1 MVVFT
6 WILSRVQ
13 HKIAYF
19 VKWLPF
25 RPWKESGMSLYPKI
39 FVSYCPSSVPNFM
52 LVSPKA
58 HFFYISARLSIR
70 PFIIVG
76 GLTFVIDFF
85 AVKTRGGL
93 FRTTRWWPI
102 LRHLLVPCVGWHSVM
117 VMGSWVMWLTV
128 LWVTWVTKDDPFSS
142 LSGASAIRPSIVRLD
157 FRLETPAYSD
167 CSLSLECGCAQEH
180 ESGHGWILRNSR
192 RGRDG
197 KGEATEGLERAVAT
211 HALQQH
217 VPSRSQGR
225 SWTYDL
231 DSDGTYSLFQFG
243 SRRLDSHNIHKIK
256 SENLD

>member
-117 VMGSWVMWLTV
+117 VMGHVVNCVMGHMGHKRRSIFISVW
-128 LWVTWVTKDDPFSS
+128 S
-142 LSGASAIRPSIVRLD
+142 LSYPAIDS
-157 FRLETPAYSD
+157 PA
-167 CSLSLECGCAQEH
+167 G
-180 ESGHGWILRNSR
+180 
-192 RGRDG
+192 
-197 KGEATEGLERAVAT
+197 
-211 HALQQH
+211 
-217 VPSRSQGR
+217 
-225 SWTYDL
+225 
-231 DSDGTYSLFQFG
+231 F
-243 SRRLDSHNIHKIK
+243 
-256 SENLD
+256 